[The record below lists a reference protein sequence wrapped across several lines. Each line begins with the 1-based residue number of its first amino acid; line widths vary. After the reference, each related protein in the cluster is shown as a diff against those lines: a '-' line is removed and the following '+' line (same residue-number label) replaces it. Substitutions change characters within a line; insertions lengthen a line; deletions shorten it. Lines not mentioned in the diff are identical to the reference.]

1 MAVELNYDWEAEAEA
16 EGDHLSFD
24 DSDRFEEDS
33 LCSWISGKICTGYL
47 CVCMCLRVCLRVC
60 ACVFVYV
67 CECCRVCVCVCVCV
81 PACL

>member
-33 LCSWISGKICTGYL
+33 LCSWISGKWKLGFYQIETVEDGFQVNAILGRWIPGKYNL
-47 CVCMCLRVCLRVC
+47 WQMDFRQMESL
-60 ACVFVYV
+60 
-67 CECCRVCVCVCVCV
+67 
-81 PACL
+81 